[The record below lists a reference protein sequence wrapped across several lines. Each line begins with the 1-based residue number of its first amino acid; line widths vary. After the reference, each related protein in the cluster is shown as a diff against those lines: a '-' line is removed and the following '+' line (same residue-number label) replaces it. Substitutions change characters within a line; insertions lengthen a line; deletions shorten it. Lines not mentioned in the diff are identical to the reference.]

1 MICRA
6 PVGSLPTVISDS
18 VINIAC
24 LLLFLKEN
32 QIISFNEFVIL
43 MKSESSFFLF
53 FFFFEDDFVAAET
66 KSLPCKETDLSR
78 CSVHLLFLFGLL
90 ALHELQSSLILHGK
104 KLNVFTSR
112 AIKLLILTSVFIE
125 TV

>member
-6 PVGSLPTVISDS
+6 PVGSLPTVIGDN

-24 LLLFLKEN
+24 LFLFLKEN
-32 QIISFNEFVIL
+32 QIISFSEFVIL
-43 MKSESSFFLF
+43 MKPESSFF
-53 FFFFEDDFVAAET
+53 EDGFVSAET
-66 KSLPCKETDLSR
+66 KSFCWKETDLSSSVAFPFWTA
-78 CSVHLLFLFGLL
+78 CSLYGL
-90 ALHELQSSLILHGK
+90 QTSLILHGK